1 MTDDKSAAVKAYY
14 DENALK
20 EWNRL
25 SEHPFEFV
33 LTAYMME
40 KHIRAGDRILDI
52 GGGPG
57 RYAVHF
63 AKMGCEVTLVDLSEG
78 NIALAKEKCAEAGVS
93 VQMYAHNALTL
104 DELHLGEFDHV
115 FLMGP
120 LYHLPDLN
128 DRRTAVSQ
136 ALKCLKVGGLLYTSF
151 ILDFSGFI
159 QDMKNGPGLLPE
171 DLKSPISRRLQESVL
186 HGIDYSGPAFT
197 TICFINQSKIRP
209 FMESFPLETVHLFGQ
224 EGFLAPNENQIL
236 SYPAEEQAL
245 WLDMAKKFLEAPQLL
260 SYSEHAMHI
269 GRKLRGK

>member
-1 MTDDKSAAVKAYY
+1 MADGRSAAVKAYY
-14 DENALK
+14 DENALG

-25 SEHPFEFV
+25 SEHPFEFA
-33 LTAYMME
+33 LTTYMME
-40 KHIRAGDRILDI
+40 KHIRSGESILDI

-78 NIALAKEKCAEAGVS
+78 SIALAEKKCAEAGVS
-93 VQMYAHNALTL
+93 VDLHVHNVLTL
-104 DELHLGEFDHV
+104 DELPLGKFDHV

-120 LYHLPDLN
+120 LYHLPDMG

-136 ALKCLKVGGLLYTSF
+136 ALRRLKIGGLLYTSF

-171 DLKSPISRRLQESVL
+171 DLKSPISRTLQDSVL
-186 HGIDYSGPAFT
+186 HGRDYSGPAFT
-197 TICFINQSKIRP
+197 IICFINQSKIVP
-209 FMESFPLETVHLFGQ
+209 FMEEFSLETVHLFGQ
-224 EGFLAPNENQIL
+224 EGFLAPNEKQLL
-236 SYPAEEQAL
+236 SYPAKEQAL
-245 WLDMAKKFLEAPQLL
+245 WLDMAKKFIEAPQLL

-269 GRKLRGK
+269 GRKLKDG